1 MIFQVKLG
9 DNFPQNICKSCAK
22 NLDLMYNFKTKAIS
36 CDLELS
42 KNVRKDIH
50 FTYIQVSDDHSNVSI
65 IIKCNNCV
73 FIYQVINLSHII
85 ILDYVQVGLGTRFL
99 YKFR

>member
-1 MIFQVKLG
+1 MEFTSTQCTVYSVQCLIKIINMIFQVKLG
-9 DNFPQNICKSCAK
+9 DNFPQNICVTCDK
-22 NLDLMYNFKTKAIS
+22 NLDLMYNFKTKAIA

-65 IIKCNNCV
+65 IKNNV
-73 FIYQVINLSHII
+73 SIYQFISYYL
-85 ILDYVQVGLGTRFL
+85 
-99 YKFR
+99 FR